1 MTESSLLATP
11 VSVLQQMLR
20 DRSVSSVELTEA
32 FLGRIAASNEAL
44 NAVVTVCEEQALE
57 QAREADAA
65 IGQGELRSLTGI
77 PILHKDIFCT
87 QGVRTTCG
95 SRMLE
100 NFIPSYDATVVTKMK
115 AEGAIM
121 LVSAIWMSSPWVPPT
136 RPVTSAPSKP
146 WNLNC
151 VPGGSSGGSAAAVAA
166 GMAPLVTGTDT
177 GGSIRQPASLCGLTG
192 LKPTYGRVSRL
203 GIIAFASSL
212 DQAGPMARTAEDCA
226 IALTAMSGID
236 PGDSTS
242 ADVPVPDFHGA
253 LHAQIDGLRI
263 GLPREYFNDDLDSA
277 VRERVM
283 TAFAELEK
291 AGAVLIDIDL
301 PHSHY
306 AIATYYV
313 IAPAEASANLA
324 RYDGV
329 RLATAKAPQDLED
342 LYCDPAAKDSVK
354 RCNGD
359 PGGTYAL
366 SAGFYDAYFNK
377 AQQVRRIITEIF
389 TALLNRSTLLPA
401 FAPGVAFPFGAKQLD
416 PVAMY
421 MEDIYT
427 LAVNLAG
434 LPGLSAPA
442 GLIDG
447 MPVGIQLIGKPF
459 DEQTILN
466 TAHRLQTDTDFH
478 MAQPDQEG
486 LRHELGN
493 RDGAR
498 GAFAARHTVQNLFG
512 ILNDIRRRPQRT
524 GRCGRSGMPGML
536 PVLNEEAV
544 RYAVKFGLGIGARI
558 GTRSVFDRKNYFYP
572 DLPKGYQVSQFFA
585 PIVCEGL
592 FEVRLRIAALSD
604 PHYAGAP

>member
-1 MTESSLLATP
+1 MAKD
-11 VSVLQQMLR
+11 SVLGMSVSALQMMLR
-20 DRSVSSVELTEA
+20 KRSVSSVELTEA
-32 FLGRIAASNEAL
+32 FIGRIAAANESL
-44 NAVVTVCEEQALE
+44 NAVVTVCAEQALE
-57 QAREADAA
+57 QAQEADAA
-65 IGQGELRSLTGI
+65 LGRGEYRSLTGM

-87 QGVRTTCG
+87 RGVRTTCG
-95 SRMLE
+95 SKMLE
-100 NFIPSYDATVVTKMK
+100 DFVPAYDATVVTKMK

-121 LVSAIWMSSPWVPPT
+121 LGKCNMDEFAMGSSNE
-136 RPVTSAPSKP
+136 TSYFGTVKNP
-146 WNLNC
+146 WNLDC
-151 VPGGSSGGSAAAVAA
+151 VPGGSSGGSAAAIAA

-212 DQAGPMARTAEDCA
+212 DQAGPMAHTAEDCA

-242 ADVPVPDFHGA
+242 ADIPVSDFHGA
-253 LHAQIDGLRI
+253 LDTQIDGLRI
-263 GLPREYFNDDLDSA
+263 GLPREYFNDSLDNA

-283 TAFAELEK
+283 AALAELEK
-291 AGAVLIDIDL
+291 AGAVLVDIDL

-329 RLATAKAPQDLED
+329 RFGYRCEAPQDLED
-342 LYCDPAAKDSVK
+342 LYRRSRSEGFGEEVQ
-354 RCNGD
+354 RRILV
-359 PGGTYAL
+359 GTYAL

-377 AQQVRRIITEIF
+377 AQQVRRIITEDF
-389 TALLNRSTLLPA
+389 HHA
-401 FAPGVAFPFGAKQLD
+401 FEQVDIIAGPSAPGVAFPFGTKQTD

-442 GLIDG
+442 GFING
-447 MPVGIQLIGKPF
+447 MPIGIQLIGKPF

-478 MAQPDQEG
+478 MARPTLQG
-486 LRHELGN
+486 L
-493 RDGAR
+493 A
-498 GAFAARHTVQNLFG
+498 
-512 ILNDIRRRPQRT
+512 
-524 GRCGRSGMPGML
+524 S
-536 PVLNEEAV
+536 
-544 RYAVKFGLGIGARI
+544 
-558 GTRSVFDRKNYFYP
+558 
-572 DLPKGYQVSQFFA
+572 
-585 PIVCEGL
+585 
-592 FEVRLRIAALSD
+592 
-604 PHYAGAP
+604 